1 MRSVHRPFGV
11 LLTAA
16 MLSAGAA
23 AASQDPQPS
32 PSPEASPTPAPPPA
46 EPPTEVV
53 PPGAGGAGGPSGPL
67 PVYGPASS
75 KIFNPD
81 IAVIGDFLGAI
92 GDNASEFAPP
102 SLEMHEVEATF
113 QAIVD
118 PYARADFF
126 FVFAPDEVGVEEGFI
141 TFTSLPGSFLL
152 KGGKMRGS
160 FGKVNQ
166 MHNHILPWTDRPLV
180 TVNLVGG
187 EEGLSDAG
195 LSLSRLFPNRF
206 LFLEAIGEVY
216 RGESPDLFRAPERGD
231 VTFVG
236 RLRGYRDLTESTN
249 LDFGGSFARGTSVDE
264 LHGLHTRLIGADLA
278 FRYRPLRRAIYR
290 RLIARTELVWSRRE
304 LPGEGDAESV
314 ASAFGAYASLEY
326 QFARRWFAGAR
337 LDRSERADD
346 PSLVDKGGSLLL
358 TYWPSEFSQVR
369 AQYRNTSYAEGIK
382 ANELLFQLLFSIG
395 AHGAHTF

>member
-1 MRSVHRPFGV
+1 MRSVQRPFV
-11 LLTAA
+11 ILLTIAVLSGVSAA
-16 MLSAGAA
+16 QA
-23 AASQDPQPS
+23 QDPQPS
-32 PSPEASPTPAPPPA
+32 PSPEASPTPPPPEAPPPA

-67 PVYGPASS
+67 PVYGPSSS

-81 IAVIGDFLGAI
+81 IAVIGDFLGAV
-92 GDNASEFAPP
+92 GKNDSEFAPP

-141 TFTSLPGSFLL
+141 TFTSLPANLLL
-152 KGGKMRGS
+152 KAGKMRAS

-166 MHNHILPWTDRPLV
+166 MHNHVMPWTDRPLV
-180 TVNLVGG
+180 TQNLLGG
-187 EEGLSDAG
+187 EEGISDAG
-195 LSLSRLFPNRF
+195 LSLSRLFPSSF
-206 LFLEAIGEVY
+206 LFVEAIGEVY
-216 RGESPDLFRAPERGD
+216 RGESPDLFRAPQRGD
-231 VTFVG
+231 LTFVG

-249 LDFGGSFARGTSVDE
+249 VDFGGSFARGTSVDE
-264 LHGLHTRLIGADLA
+264 VHGLHTRLIGADLA

-304 LPGEGDAESV
+304 LPSEET
-314 ASAFGAYASLEY
+314 ASAFGAYGALEY

-337 LDRSERADD
+337 LDRAERADD
-346 PSLVDKGGSLLL
+346 PAQVDKGASLLL
-358 TYWPSEFSQVR
+358 TYWPSEFSQLR
-369 AQYRNTSYAEGIK
+369 GQYRYTSYAGGIK
-382 ANELLFQLLFSIG
+382 ANEFLFQLLFSIG
-395 AHGAHTF
+395 AHGAHAF